1 MTELLLQATGV
12 SKRFGGVLAN
22 DDVSLDVA
30 PGDVVGLIG
39 PNGAGKTT
47 FFDMLCGVKPSGA
60 KVGPDSG
67 TVTFRERDIT
77 RMRSHQICSLGIGR
91 AFQIVRV
98 FDGIDVLGNVA
109 VGALM
114 RTRSLVEAEERA
126 AEVISLVGLDGRDR
140 TMASDL
146 TLAERKRLEMARAL
160 ATGPE
165 LLMLDEV
172 MAGLTPREMREAV
185 QIIQGINASGIT
197 VVLVEH
203 VLEAVMSLCNR
214 VVVLHQGRKIAEGP
228 PHEVVEDQ
236 NVIEAYLG
244 VSHE

>member
-1 MTELLLQATGV
+1 MDDLLLRATDV
-12 SKRFGGVLAN
+12 TKRFGGVLAN
-22 DDVSLDVA
+22 DHVSLDVRS
-30 PGDVVGLIG
+30 GDVVGLIG

-47 FFDMLCGVKPSGA
+47 FFDMLCGVKPAGA

-67 TVTFRERDIT
+67 AITFRDRDIT
-77 RMRSHQICSLGIGR
+77 RLRSHHVCELGIGR
-91 AFQIVRV
+91 AFQVVRV

-114 RTRSLVEAEERA
+114 RTNSLIEAEERA
-126 AEVISLVGLDGRDR
+126 AEVIRMVGLTGRDR

-160 ATGPE
+160 ATGPR

-185 QIIQGINASGIT
+185 EIIKGINESGIT

-214 VVVLHQGRKIAEGP
+214 VAVLHQGRKIADGAP
-228 PHEVVEDQ
+228 REVVSDSA
-236 NVIEAYLG
+236 VVEAYLG
-244 VSHE
+244 TTHA